1 MTSIILWDLL
11 PLIKDVKP
19 SFMIFINGEFNNL
32 YTLEEIA
39 TNNDV
44 NQHPVR
50 KIHTTYGDGKTTYI
64 IDCE

>member
-1 MTSIILWDLL
+1 MGKVILWDLL

-19 SFMIFINGEFNNL
+19 LFMVFLNGEFSNI
-32 YTLEEIA
+32 YSFEELA
-39 TNNDV
+39 TANDV

-50 KIHTTYGDGKTTYI
+50 KIHTQYGDGRTTYI